1 MTSKMNWVEI
11 NLLTNLYITDF
22 NIDYKATIESV
33 SSHINGKNSHCHNS
47 IYQKIVVLSTLKR

>member
-22 NIDYKATIESV
+22 NIDYKVIIESV
-33 SSHINGKNSHCHNS
+33 SNNINGKRNH
-47 IYQKIVVLSTLKR
+47 YIVEIQFTKR